1 MTVIRPNSISGITS
15 ITAQANEI
23 NVFRSNGLIA
33 GLNLNGVNFN
43 TTAGISTLA
52 ALKVTGNVD
61 IAGVLTYQDV
71 TNVDSLGIGTFR
83 TGINV
88 SGGQLDV
95 GSNIKLGNAG
105 VITATSFVGS
115 GANLTSLPAQAT
127 IANNADNRVITGG
140 SGVNLNGEA
149 NLTFDGSTLTN
160 TGGAGAFKKN
170 SNNYILVGSTD
181 AGGATV
187 IIDGDSNG
195 DGSGADY
202 AYIQHDTSG
211 NLNIVATNPADSSN
225 MIFNTGDGSERLR
238 ILSDG
243 RMLLGTTSANHY
255 SDRMFT
261 INRDAGAGI
270 ELRNNG
276 SSTGQISFSDTSG
289 SGIGAYRGYIQFQH
303 NNGSMHFATQSTE
316 RLRILSTSQLLHQR
330 TDNTTRYD
338 FEFRNTGAIS
348 DGNYGGILWTQG
360 ATGSTNLAALQIA
373 YASTGQPDIVF
384 KTRQGGGATITDS
397 LRIHKNGDL
406 SMPVVGS
413 KLYTNNSGGNLT
425 IQGGA
430 TYPGAAIKLNG
441 GTNGGTGV
449 MHFYAGNS
457 TSYEERMKI
466 TAAGY
471 VTHQDGKK
479 CAFNVKGSNMT
490 RNDTSGYVC
499 QFNNDTSSG
508 CFDSGNNFNTSTYK
522 FVAPVSG
529 YYYFFTNIRLDSF
542 NSGYIRTAIL
552 STSYHAGTT
561 YYAIPSTGH
570 VIDYYHDPT
579 NILHI
584 STSTVMYLPATHEA
598 WVYQDPSSD
607 SSYTCYLN
615 ESSFGGY
622 FIG

>member
-1 MTVIRPNSISGITS
+1 
-15 ITAQANEI
+15 
-23 NVFRSNGLIA
+23 
-33 GLNLNGVNFN
+33 
-43 TTAGISTLA
+43 
-52 ALKVTGNVD
+52 
-61 IAGVLTYQDV
+61 
-71 TNVDSLGIGTFR
+71 NVDSLGIGTFR

-115 GANLTSLPAQAT
+115 GANLSSLPAQAT

-238 ILSDG
+238 IKSD
-243 RMLLGTTSANHY
+243 
-255 SDRMFT
+255 
-261 INRDAGAGI
+261 
-270 ELRNNG
+270 
-276 SSTGQISFSDTSG
+276 SS
-289 SGIGAYRGYIQFQH
+289 
-303 NNGSMHFATQSTE
+303 
-316 RLRILSTSQLLHQR
+316 LLHTR

-338 FEFRNTGAIS
+338 LEFRNTGGIS
-348 DGNYGGILWTQG
+348 DGNYGGIYWGQG
-360 ATGSTNLAALQIA
+360 ATGSTGLAALQIA

-384 KTRQGGGATITDS
+384 KTRQGGGTSITDS

-413 KLYTNNSGGNLT
+413 KIYTNNSGGNLT

-479 CAFNVKGSNMT
+479 CAFNVKGANMT
-490 RNDTSGYVC
+490 RNDTAGYVC

-542 NSGYIRTAIL
+542 NSGYIRTVIL

-570 VIDYYHDPT
+570 VITYADNGSIQT
-579 NILHI
+579 VQ
-584 STSTVMYLPATHEA
+584 TSTVMYLPATHEA
-598 WVYQDPSSD
+598 WVYQD
-607 SSYTCYLN
+607 
-615 ESSFGGY
+615 
-622 FIG
+622 